1 MSLNFKDKIC
11 LMGILNITTDS
22 FFDGNKYFEKNKAIE
37 RALEIIEDGADIL
50 DIGGESTKP
59 YAIKVSKDE
68 EIERVSSVIGEIRKY
83 KDIKISIDTYKSEVA
98 EEALKCGANIVNDVY
113 GGLYDEGIFEVSRKY
128 NASICITHNRIDNKN
143 KFFDVVG
150 ETILELKDRVKIAKK
165 FGIKDEKII
174 LDPGLGLG
182 KYGYNNIKILN
193 KISMFKKLGFPI
205 LVGAS
210 RKKFLEI
217 LNGKNPLEENLS
229 TLVSTSYLCFM
240 GVNILRVHD
249 VKEGR
254 EIIDI
259 INSIKG
265 GENVVE

>member
-1 MSLNFKDKIC
+1 
-11 LMGILNITTDS
+11 MGILNITVDS

-37 RALEIIEDGADIL
+37 RGIEIIEQGADIL

-59 YAIKVSKDE
+59 YAIKVSKEE
-68 EIERVSSVIGEIRKY
+68 EIERVSFIIREIKKY
-83 KDIKISIDTYKSEVA
+83 KDVKISIDSYKSEVA
-98 EEALKCGANIVNDVY
+98 EEALKAGANIVNDVY
-113 GGLYDEGIFEVSRKY
+113 GGLYDEKIFDVTKRY
-128 NASICITHNRIDNKN
+128 NVSICITHNRLNNKN

-150 ETILELKDRVKIAKK
+150 ETVEELKNRVKIAKD
-165 FGIKDEKII
+165 FGIDDDKII
-174 LDPGLGLG
+174 LDPGLGFG
-182 KYGYNNIKILN
+182 KYGNNNIKILN
-193 KISMFKKLGFPI
+193 RISTFKDLGFPI

-217 LNGKNPLEENLS
+217 LNGKNPLEDKLS

-240 GVNILRVHD
+240 GINILRVHD
-249 VKEGR
+249 VKESR

-265 GENVVE
+265 GGNVGE